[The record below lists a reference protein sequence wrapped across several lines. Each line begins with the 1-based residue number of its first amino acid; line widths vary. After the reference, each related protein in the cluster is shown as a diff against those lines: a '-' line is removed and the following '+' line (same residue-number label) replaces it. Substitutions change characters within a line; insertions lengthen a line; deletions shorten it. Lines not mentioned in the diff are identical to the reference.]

1 MLQNKKEIFKSDFF
15 KSIIQLTTGSLLA
28 QLITIVVSPI
38 STRLYTPE
46 QLGIYSLI
54 LTITSVFGP
63 IICGKYDLAIVSA
76 KSEKEVA
83 NLILSSAIFATVFT
97 SIISIG
103 YSIYLNNNI
112 TIVNEVG
119 VYAYIIVLILLVN
132 GFINI
137 ASSYNNRQKEYIII
151 SSVYVTRSLFQN
163 IGLIFFG
170 LLKLGAVGLLISQLV
185 GSLFGLKKQTKTLY
199 KNKEIFKTVK
209 FHDIKREMVKH
220 IHQPLYSMPA
230 HFVNSSSYSIL
241 NFFITGLFGM
251 EVFGY
256 YSMSYRMLG
265 LPLSL
270 VSSNVSKV
278 FFQRAYQEKIETG
291 SFRRTLKIT
300 TLFLFVLSV
309 PIVLFLM
316 FFAPQIFKFVFGEKW
331 YFSGVYVK
339 ILAPMYGIRLIVS
352 ALTPAVII
360 AGKQKIE
367 LLIQLLF
374 CITSIIMFFICKIMH
389 TDIYIFLNLIT
400 ISYFSIYLLFYLIIY
415 KSSGNQVE

>member
-1 MLQNKKEIFKSDFF
+1 MIKKGFYKSDFL

-83 NLILSSAIFATVFT
+83 NLILSSAIFALIF
-97 SIISIG
+97 SFIISIG
-103 YSIYLNNNI
+103 YSVYLNNNI

-119 VYAYIIVLILLVN
+119 VYAYVIILILLVN
-132 GFINI
+132 GLINI
-137 ASSYNNRQKEYIII
+137 ASSYNNRQKEYKII
-151 SSVYVTRSLFQN
+151 SSVYVTRSFFQN

-170 LLKLGAVGLLISQLV
+170 LLKLGTVGLLISQLV
-185 GSLFGLKKQTKTLY
+185 GSVFGLKKQTKSLY
-199 KNKEIFKTVK
+199 GNKEIFKSVK
-209 FHDIKREMVKH
+209 LHDIKGEMIKH
-220 IHQPLYSMPA
+220 INQPLYSMPA

-278 FFQRAYQEKIETG
+278 FFQRAYQEKIDTG
-291 SFRRTLKIT
+291 SFRRTLKNT
-300 TLFLFVLSV
+300 TLFLFALSV
-309 PIVLFLM
+309 PMVLFLM
-316 FFAPQIFKFVFGEKW
+316 FFSPQIFKFVFGEKW
-331 YFSGVYVK
+331 YMSGVYVK
-339 ILAPMYGIRLIVS
+339 ILAPMFGIRLIVS

-374 CITSIIMFFICKIMH
+374 CITSIIMFFICKIIN
-389 TDIYIFLNLIT
+389 TEIYIFLKLIS
-400 ISYFSIYLLFYLIIY
+400 ISYSFIYVLFYLLIY
-415 KSSGNQVE
+415 KISRDKVE